1 MHYLSGITGGVFL
14 VLALFSWQTPWMGGF
29 FLTCA
34 VLAFIA
40 IRPSKLSWW
49 LYTCGISSAIATAF
63 FFFKFFVLVKALS
76 VETEFALFD
85 YEMATMFV
93 GGFAMVY
100 IVSEFSCWLKGREDL
115 VPVRLPFRRWRD
127 WIRTFEVSR

>member
-1 MHYLSGITGGVFL
+1 
-14 VLALFSWQTPWMGGF
+14 MGGF
-29 FLTCA
+29 FLACA

-63 FFFKFFVLVKALS
+63 IFFKFFVRVKELS
-76 VETEFALFD
+76 GEPEFALFD
-85 YEMATMFV
+85 YEMVTMFV

-100 IVSEFSCWLKGREDL
+100 IVSEFSCWLKGREDRI
-115 VPVRLPFRRWRD
+115 PVKIHFRRWRD